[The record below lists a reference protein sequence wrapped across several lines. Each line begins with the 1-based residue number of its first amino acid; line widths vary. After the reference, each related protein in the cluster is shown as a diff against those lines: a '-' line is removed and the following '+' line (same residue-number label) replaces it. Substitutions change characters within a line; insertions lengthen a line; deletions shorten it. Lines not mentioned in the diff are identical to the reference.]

1 MGHKLCFSLLSA
13 AMLMSGCASD
23 KPSPPTEKRVQ
34 SAIVSAGNQSQI
46 IVEGWYDLETTF
58 SRPSDTQL
66 RYVTPGDTTKV
77 ATLKTFQFI
86 GMMLTGGGNIQG
98 FSKDDLKGHEVMGM
112 INPSLAYMTPR
123 VSEILKE
130 EMQKQP
136 VKKYDTPIVI
146 KPLIWK
152 LTYKN
157 LAGGDDNYQFAMFTT
172 LSRTGKD
179 RDGKSVFQSM
189 ECSAHDVN
197 EQEHVLPQW
206 QANSY
211 KKVTDI
217 SQSIL
222 DECLK
227 KFKAEAKSFLF

>member
-1 MGHKLCFSLLSA
+1 MEHKLCFSLLGA

-34 SAIVSAGNQSQI
+34 SAIVSADNQSQI
-46 IVEGWYDLETTF
+46 TVEGWYDLETTTT
-58 SRPSDTQL
+58 RASDTQL

-77 ATLKTFQFI
+77 AALKTFQFI
-86 GMMLTGGGNIQG
+86 AMTLTGGGNVQG
-98 FSKDDLKGHEVMGM
+98 FSKNDLKGHEVMGM
-112 INPSLAYMTPR
+112 SNPSLAYMTPR
-123 VSEILKE
+123 ISEILKE
-130 EMQKQP
+130 EMQKLP

-146 KPLIWK
+146 KPLTWK

-172 LSRTGKD
+172 LSRTGKN
-179 RDGKSVFQSM
+179 RDGKAVFQSI
-189 ECSAHDVN
+189 ECSAHNVN
-197 EQEHVLPQW
+197 EQEYILPQW

-211 KKVTDI
+211 KNVTDI
-217 SQSIL
+217 SQNIL